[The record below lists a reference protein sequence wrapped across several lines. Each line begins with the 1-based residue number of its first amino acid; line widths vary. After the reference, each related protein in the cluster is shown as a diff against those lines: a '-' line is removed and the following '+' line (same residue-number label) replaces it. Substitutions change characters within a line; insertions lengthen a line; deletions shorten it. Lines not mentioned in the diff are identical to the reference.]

1 LGVILILILSSLHWR
16 VESGVSYNVTIQF
29 QHFNFKGKK
38 RKKII
43 GRNGMEWNGVICQTD
58 ADYSLQSLSLYPE

>member
-1 LGVILILILSSLHWR
+1 